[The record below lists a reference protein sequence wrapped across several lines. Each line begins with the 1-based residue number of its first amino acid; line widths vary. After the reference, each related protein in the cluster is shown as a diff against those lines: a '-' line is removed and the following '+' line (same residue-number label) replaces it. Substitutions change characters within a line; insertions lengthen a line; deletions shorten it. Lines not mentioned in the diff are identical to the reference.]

1 MLKYT
6 QAYTMFKEMIADGR
20 LRRGDRMPSIR
31 QAAELYRISRTTVQ
45 NAYFQLAAEGYIY
58 AKPQSGYFV
67 AGGPKA
73 PAPAIPPTQE
83 QAPPRLDLTGNSAD
97 LSSFDFSLWQR
108 YIKSALR
115 QRRRLL
121 TYSEPQGEYDLRCA
135 LADYVRERR
144 NVVTTPEHIVVGAG
158 VQMLLE
164 ILCVLLKERRTVSF
178 PDSTFIQGST
188 VFAAHGYTVR
198 TRYKDAD
205 IIYVSP
211 SHMNRQG
218 DVMPIQRRLE
228 LCAHSAET
236 GAVVIEDDFENDF
249 LYNNTPTP
257 SLYALGSGNVVYM
270 GAFSALLLP
279 GIRISFMVL
288 SPALAAAYHQI
299 KDSFAQTASKTE
311 QIALCAYLRDG
322 NMKSRTKKIRRLYT
336 GKAKTLCTLL
346 AKALPDHPV
355 RVGENGLQVQI
366 ETPVLPNSAPFEQ
379 AGIALYI
386 VRAKDGKN
394 LVVVSP
400 SAIPADRLEE
410 AANAVA
416 TLLLQGEKA
425 AKNKSSK
432 DFY

>member
-20 LRRGDRMPSIR
+20 LRRGERMPSIR
-31 QAAELYRISRTTVQ
+31 RAAELYRISRTTVQ

-73 PAPAIPPTQE
+73 PAAPMPRPQVQT
-83 QAPPRLDLTGNSAD
+83 PPRLDLTGNSAD

-115 QRRRLL
+115 QRQRLL

-144 NVVTTPEHIVVGAG
+144 NVVTAPEHIVVGAG

-164 ILCVLLKERRTVSF
+164 ILCVLLKGRRTVSF
-178 PDSTFIQGST
+178 PDGSFVQGST

-228 LCAHSAET
+228 LCAHSADT

-249 LYNNTPTP
+249 
-257 SLYALGSGNVVYM
+257 LYALGSGNVVYM

-288 SPALAAAYHQI
+288 SPALAAAYHQM
-299 KDSFAQTASKTE
+299 KDTFAQTASKTE

-366 ETPVLPNSAPFEQ
+366 ETPMLPDSAPFEQ
-379 AGIALYI
+379 AGLALYI
-386 VRAKDGKN
+386 VKEKSGKN
-394 LVVVSP
+394 IVVVSP
-400 SAIPADRLEE
+400 SAVPADRLEE
-410 AANAVA
+410 AAHAVA
-416 TLLLQGEKA
+416 AALYKAEEA
-425 AKNKSSK
+425 AKAK
-432 DFY
+432 

>member
-20 LRRGDRMPSIR
+20 LRRGERMPSIR
-31 QAAELYRISRTTVQ
+31 RAAELYWISRTTVQ

-73 PAPAIPPTQE
+73 PATPMPRPQV

-115 QRRRLL
+115 QRQRLL
-121 TYSEPQGEYDLRCA
+121 TYSEPQGEYDLRRA

-144 NVVTTPEHIVVGAG
+144 NVVTAPEHIVVGAG

-164 ILCVLLKERRTVSF
+164 ILCVLLKGRRTVSF
-178 PDSTFIQGST
+178 PDGSFVQGST

-228 LCAHSAET
+228 LCAHSADT
-236 GAVVIEDDFENDF
+236 GAVVIEYFPVIDGIFF
-249 LYNNTPTP
+249 TP
-257 SLYALGSGNVVYM
+257 
-270 GAFSALLLP
+270 F
-279 GIRISFMVL
+279 
-288 SPALAAAYHQI
+288 Q
-299 KDSFAQTASKTE
+299 
-311 QIALCAYLRDG
+311 
-322 NMKSRTKKIRRLYT
+322 
-336 GKAKTLCTLL
+336 
-346 AKALPDHPV
+346 
-355 RVGENGLQVQI
+355 
-366 ETPVLPNSAPFEQ
+366 
-379 AGIALYI
+379 
-386 VRAKDGKN
+386 
-394 LVVVSP
+394 
-400 SAIPADRLEE
+400 
-410 AANAVA
+410 
-416 TLLLQGEKA
+416 
-425 AKNKSSK
+425 
-432 DFY
+432 

>member
-6 QAYTMFKEMIADGR
+6 QAYTKFKEMIADGR

-73 PAPAIPPTQE
+73 PAAPVPRPRV

-115 QRRRLL
+115 QRQRLL

-178 PDSTFIQGST
+178 PDGSFVQGST

-228 LCAHSAET
+228 LCAHSADT

-249 LYNNTPTP
+249 LYNSTPTP

-299 KDSFAQTASKTE
+299 KDAFAQTASKTE

-336 GKAKTLCTLL
+336 GKAKTLCALL
-346 AKALPDHPV
+346 EEELPDHPV
-355 RVGENGLQVQI
+355 SVGENGLQVRI

-379 AGIALYI
+379 AGLALYI
-386 VRAKDGKN
+386 AKEKSGKN

-400 SAIPADRLEE
+400 SAVPADRLEE
-410 AANAVA
+410 AAHTVAA
-416 TLLLQGEKA
+416 TLRKAEEA
-425 AKNKSSK
+425 AK
-432 DFY
+432 

>member
-1 MLKYT
+1 
-6 QAYTMFKEMIADGR
+6 
-20 LRRGDRMPSIR
+20 MPSIR
-31 QAAELYRISRTTVQ
+31 RAAELYRISRTTVQ

-73 PAPAIPPTQE
+73 PATPMPRPQVQT
-83 QAPPRLDLTGNSAD
+83 PPRLDLTGNSAD

-115 QRRRLL
+115 QRQRLL

-144 NVVTTPEHIVVGAG
+144 NVVTAPEHIVVGAG

-164 ILCVLLKERRTVSF
+164 ILCVLLKGRRTVSF
-178 PDSTFIQGST
+178 PDGSFVQGST

-228 LCAHSAET
+228 LCAHSADT

-249 LYNNTPTP
+249 LYSSTPTP

-288 SPALAAAYHQI
+288 SPALAAAYHQM
-299 KDSFAQTASKTE
+299 KDTFAQTASKTE

-322 NMKSRTKKIRRLYT
+322 NMKSRTKKSAVCTPAKPRPCVPCWQRHCRTIRCAWVKTACRCRLKRRCYRT
-336 GKAKTLCTLL
+336 TPLL
-346 AKALPDHPV
+346 SKRDLPCI
-355 RVGENGLQVQI
+355 L
-366 ETPVLPNSAPFEQ
+366 
-379 AGIALYI
+379 
-386 VRAKDGKN
+386 
-394 LVVVSP
+394 
-400 SAIPADRLEE
+400 
-410 AANAVA
+410 
-416 TLLLQGEKA
+416 
-425 AKNKSSK
+425 
-432 DFY
+432 

>member
-20 LRRGDRMPSIR
+20 LRRGERMPSIR
-31 QAAELYRISRTTVQ
+31 RAAELTGS
-45 NAYFQLAAEGYIY
+45 AAPPCRMLTSIGGGSYIY

-73 PAPAIPPTQE
+73 PATPMPRPQVQT
-83 QAPPRLDLTGNSAD
+83 PPRLDLTGNSAD

-115 QRRRLL
+115 QRQRLL
-121 TYSEPQGEYDLRCA
+121 TYSEPQGRVRLAVR
-135 LADYVRERR
+135 LADYVRGAGAMWSLHR
-144 NVVTTPEHIVVGAG
+144 EHIVVGAG

-164 ILCVLLKERRTVSF
+164 ILCVLLKGRRTVSF
-178 PDSTFIQGST
+178 PDGSFVQGST
-188 VFAAHGYTVR
+188 VFAAHGYAVR

-228 LCAHSAET
+228 LCAHSADT

-249 LYNNTPTP
+249 LYSSTPTP

-288 SPALAAAYHQI
+288 SPALAAAYHQM
-299 KDSFAQTASKTE
+299 KDTFAQTASKTE

-322 NMKSRTKKIRRLYT
+322 NMSPAQKSAVCTPAKPRPCVPCWQRPCRTIRC
-336 GKAKTLCTLL
+336 A
-346 AKALPDHPV
+346 
-355 RVGENGLQVQI
+355 
-366 ETPVLPNSAPFEQ
+366 
-379 AGIALYI
+379 
-386 VRAKDGKN
+386 
-394 LVVVSP
+394 
-400 SAIPADRLEE
+400 
-410 AANAVA
+410 
-416 TLLLQGEKA
+416 
-425 AKNKSSK
+425 
-432 DFY
+432 